1 MTEGSHR
8 GHMPRNRVRFHKP
21 SINRGRE
28 VLTQQ
33 TISNRVEGD
42 VTPMSN
48 NQNGASA
55 GSEPTGFSEEIKE
68 KHRSIINRYNQF
80 RRTVSGILL
89 LNPQQSDQQYS
100 REELIKRKSQIR
112 EQVKRHIETIQSV
125 MLPALSEPDK
135 HTSTE
140 VNILATVQN
149 RLTELL
155 DAANQHFNGLLDET
169 SSQSD
174 RRDVAR
180 KVLLDI
186 FRLDSLLKVYLEIVE
201 NHYAPLA
208 EEQLDSDE
216 KDEIVSSLADNVS

>member
-1 MTEGSHR
+1 MS
-8 GHMPRNRVRFHKP
+8 
-21 SINRGRE
+21 
-28 VLTQQ
+28 
-33 TISNRVEGD
+33 SNED
-42 VTPMSN
+42 
-48 NQNGASA
+48 GARA
-55 GSEPTGFSEEIKE
+55 ESEPTGFADHIKE
-68 KHRSIINRYNQF
+68 KHRTIINRYNQF

-112 EQVKRHIETIQSV
+112 EQVKSHIETVQSV

-135 HTSTE
+135 HTSTK
-140 VNILATVQN
+140 VNVLATVQN
-149 RLTELL
+149 RLKELL
-155 DAANQHFNGLLDET
+155 DAANEHFNGLLDET

-208 EEQLDSDE
+208 EEQLDEDE
-216 KDEIVSSLADNVS
+216 KEEIVSSLTGNVS